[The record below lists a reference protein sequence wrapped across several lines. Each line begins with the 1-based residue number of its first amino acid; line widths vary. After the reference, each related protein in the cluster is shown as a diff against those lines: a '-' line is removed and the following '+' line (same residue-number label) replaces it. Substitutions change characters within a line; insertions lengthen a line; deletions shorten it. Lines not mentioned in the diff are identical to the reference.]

1 MVQRIILFLV
11 VSFLPL
17 TVVAQHDPVDIPYQM
32 PPDEVARIVDAAPAP
47 DVSLSPDR
55 ATMLL
60 LQRSGLPTIEELAQ
74 PELRLAGI
82 RINPANNGPSRAA
95 SVIGLQLYSIEED
108 AYTDITG
115 LPDGALIRNVSW
127 SPDNQRIAFTVSKHH
142 EIQLWVASI
151 SSGQASQ
158 IQGIEINDTFYGSP
172 ISWHPSG
179 AMIFARTI
187 PADRGQTPQPALAPS
202 GPVIQQN
209 IGRAAPARTFQDM
222 LQDSHDEALFEHYFT
237 SVISKINLENGEIQT
252 ISEPQIFWSLSPSPD
267 GNLLMTSYVHR
278 PFSYVVPASRFP
290 TVTQVVDLEGNLVHT
305 VAEIPLQDRIP
316 IGFGATSEG
325 RRSITWRNDA
335 DATLMWVEAQ
345 DGGNPRTDVAIRDH
359 VMLQSYPFTD
369 EPVLLAQLGTRYAG
383 VMWGHDD
390 LALIVERWFS
400 TRNEKIWHVKP
411 GSPDEEQRLLRDR
424 NYEDIYNDP
433 GSPQMRQNES
443 GNAVLLTG
451 GDGFTLYLTAVG
463 ASDDG
468 NKPFL
473 DRFNA
478 LTGETVRLWES
489 SSPTYEFVVSVLDTE
504 ANEVITRR
512 ESITVPPNYLLLNLA
527 DGTERM
533 LTDFDHPNPE
543 LIDVHREIIFYERE
557 DGVPLS
563 GTLLLPPGYDKERD
577 GRLPL
582 VVWAYPREFRSA
594 DAAGQR
600 SDSPYRFNNIGYWG
614 PQWLVTQGYAVL
626 DNATMPVVGEGEKEP
641 NDTFVQQLIM
651 NSEAAIRAI
660 ADMGIADPDRAALG
674 GHSYGAFM
682 TANVLAHSDVFRAG
696 IARSGAYNRSLTPF
710 GFQREE
716 RTLWDDTDLY
726 INMSPFFFANQ
737 INQPL
742 LLIHGAEDNNSGTFP
757 MQSERLFQAMQGLG
771 GTVRLV
777 MLPHESHGYRARES
791 VMHMLW
797 ETLRWLD
804 RYVKEAE

>member
-1 MVQRIILFLV
+1 MKKHIIILVGFIL
-11 VSFLPL
+11 LPFYAF
-17 TVVAQHDPVDIPYQM
+17 AQYDPVDIPFQM
-32 PPDEVARIVDAAPAP
+32 PPEEVVRIVDTAPAP

-55 ATMLL
+55 SMMLL

-95 SVIGLQLYSIEED
+95 SFIGLELYHIEND
-108 AYTDITG
+108 TTTPIQG
-115 LPDGALIRNVSW
+115 LPAGALIRNVSW
-127 SPDNQRIAFTVSKHH
+127 SPDNTRIAFTISTHRSI
-142 EIQLWVASI
+142 ELWTAHTETA
-151 SSGQASQ
+151 QASRVE
-158 IQGIEINDTFYGSP
+158 GVVINDAFYGSP

-179 AMIFARTI
+179 DMIFARTV
-187 PADRGQTPQPALAPS
+187 PVDRGDTPQPPLAPA
-202 GPVIQQN
+202 GPIIQQN

-222 LQDSHDEALFEHYFT
+222 LQNSHDEALFEHYFT
-237 SVISKINLENGEIQT
+237 SVISGINLESGEISILT
-252 ISEPQIFWSLSPSPD
+252 SPRIFWAVSPSPN
-267 GNLLMTSYVHR
+267 GELLLTSYVHR

-290 TVTQVVDLEGNLVHT
+290 LVTQVLDMQGNLVHT
-305 VAEIPLQDRIP
+305 VAENPLQDRIP

-325 RRSITWRNDA
+325 KRSITWRNDA
-335 DATLMWVEAQ
+335 PATLMWVEAQ

-359 VMLQSYPFTD
+359 VLLQSYPFIE
-369 EPVLLAQLGTRYAG
+369 EPVVLAQLANRFAG

-390 LALIVERWFS
+390 LALVAERWFS
-400 TRNEKIWHVKP
+400 TRNERIWHVRP
-411 GSPDEEQRLLRDR
+411 GTPDVEQRLIRDR
-424 NYEDIYNDP
+424 NYEDIFNDP
-433 GSPQMRQNES
+433 GNPQMRQNET
-443 GNAVLLTG
+443 GNMVLLTG
-451 GDGFTLYLTAVG
+451 EDGFTLYLTAIG
-463 ASDDG
+463 ASEEG
-468 NKPFL
+468 NRPFL

-478 LTGETVRLWES
+478 LTGETERLWQS
-489 SSPTYEFVVSVLDTE
+489 SSPYYEFVVSVVDQN
-504 ANEVITRR
+504 AHQVITRR
-512 ESITVPPNYLLLNLA
+512 ESVTVPPNYILHQFS
-527 DGTERM
+527 DETERQ
-533 LTDFDHPNPE
+533 LTHFEHPNPE
-543 LIDVHREIIFYERE
+543 LIDVYREIIFYERE

-582 VVWAYPREFRSA
+582 MVWAYPREFRSA

-600 SDSPYRFNNIGYWG
+600 SDSPYRFNNIGFWG

-626 DNATMPVVGEGEKEP
+626 DSATMPVVGEGEKEP
-641 NDTFVQQLIM
+641 NDTFVEQLIM
-651 NSEAAIRAI
+651 NSEAAINAV
-660 ADMGIADPDRAALG
+660 AEMGIADPNRAALG

-682 TANVLAHSDVFRAG
+682 TANVLAHSDLFRAG

-710 GFQREE
+710 GFQFEE

-726 INMSPFFFANQ
+726 INMSPFFFAHK

-742 LLIHGAEDNNSGTFP
+742 LLIHGAEDNNAGTFP

-791 VMHMLW
+791 VLHMLW

-804 RYVKEAE
+804 RHVKEAE